1 MPSWLTLDSSAKLLY
16 CVNEAGTSQSS
27 GNGSLTSFDISS
39 TTAAAAA
46 AENPKLLN
54 EVATLA
60 GGVASVVYEV
70 GKRKFLAIAH

>member
-1 MPSWLTLDSSAKLLY
+1 MPSWLTLDPSAKLLY

-39 TTAAAAA
+39 TTAAA